1 MTARMSD
8 EKIALAKKLEAEG
21 IERVEIGRRVG
32 ISMPTLIKRLGTLE
46 KKPTKWATCA
56 CGDHVFAPVGGSN
69 VCLLD
74 PQDADLFAGKKVF
87 FTRPGDRGQKIIH
100 CYAIISNWPNA
111 HRRIHR
117 VLMNA
122 TDEQIVDHISR
133 DTMDNR
139 RRNLRIATNSGNGGN
154 SIQKGGTSKYKG
166 VSWDKAKGAWVAGIM
181 LHRKK
186 RILGFFAC
194 EHEAAR
200 VYDAAAIE
208 AFGEFARTNFE
219 VTP

>member
-1 MTARMSD
+1 MTARLSD
-8 EKIALAKKLEAEG
+8 EKIALAKKLEAAG
-21 IERVEIGRRVG
+21 LMRTEIAKIVG
-32 ISMPTLIKRLGTLE
+32 ASQPTLIKHLGTLE
-46 KKPTKWATCA
+46 KKATAWTQCA
-56 CGDHVFAPVGGSN
+56 CGDHVFAPVGGPN

-74 PQDADLFAGKKVF
+74 PQDVDLFAGKKVF

-100 CYAIISNWPNA
+100 CYAVISNWPNA

-117 VLMNA
+117 VIMGA
-122 TDEQIVDHISR
+122 ADEQIVDHISR

-139 RRNLRIATNSGNGGN
+139 RCNLRIATNSGNGGN

-166 VSWDKAKGAWVAGIM
+166 VSWDKRSSAWVAGIM

-186 RILGFFAC
+186 KILGLFSC

-200 VYDAAAIE
+200 VYDAAAVE

-219 VTP
+219 VTR